1 MEQLNVTWEL
11 EQRLYED
18 NIKRREETS
27 AAELVVKYGE
37 DSLAYLTLEEGKQYF
52 FGEDTE
58 GFISYVVVEKVAVCV
73 GNSVCSK
80 DSTTELLQEFE
91 QFCRKRRYKICFCS
105 VTKEMAEVLKQR
117 GFSISKY
124 GEEALLDL
132 RVYELSGSKT
142 SKLRQKLKRA
152 EKSGINIIE
161 YRPKEE
167 RDLELEKKI
176 HKVSEEWFAK
186 KNGKLTFTLGELN
199 LDNPLGRR
207 YFVALGEGEEVQ
219 AILMFSPFGSGKGY
233 FLDVMR
239 RTESSV
245 PGVMEK
251 AIIDA
256 AMQFKSEGAEWV
268 SLGLAPLSGIEI
280 EKGKSTV
287 LEKGMNFMYNNMN
300 KHYGFKT
307 LHDYKKKFAPTNW
320 EPRYV
325 AHEQNLLPFK
335 VAYVMIKARNV
346 DDMWKQLLEGLWKAG
361 RAFLTVDKKKQ

>member
-1 MEQLNVTWEL
+1 MEL
-11 EQRLYED
+11 RLYED
-18 NIKRREETS
+18 SLKSYEDNS

-37 DSLAYLTLEEGKQYF
+37 DSLAYLTLEEGKEYF
-52 FGEDTE
+52 FGKNVE
-58 GFISYVVVEKVAVCV
+58 GFIAYVVVEKVAVCV

-80 DSTTELLQEFE
+80 DNTTELLQEFQE
-91 QFCRKRRYKICFCS
+91 YCKRRKYKICFCS
-105 VTKEMAEVLKQR
+105 ITKEMAEVLRKR

-124 GEEALLDL
+124 GEEALINLS
-132 RVYELSGSKT
+132 VYELTGSRT

-152 EKSGINIIE
+152 EKSGINIVE

-167 RDLELEKKI
+167 RDLKLEKKI

-186 KNGKLTFTLGELN
+186 KNGRLTFTLGELN

-207 YFVALGEGEEVQ
+207 YFVALDEAKEVQ
-219 AILMFSPFGSGKGY
+219 AILMFSPFCSGKGY

-239 RTESSV
+239 RTQNSI

-256 AMQFKSEGAEWV
+256 AMLFKSEGAEWV

-280 EKGKSTV
+280 EKGKVTL
-287 LEKGMNFMYNNMN
+287 LEKGMSFMYNNMN

-307 LHDYKKKFAPTNW
+307 LHEYKKKFAPTNW

-346 DDMWKQLLEGLWKAG
+346 DDMWKQLMAGLWKAG
-361 RAFLTVDKKKQ
+361 RAFLTVEKKQ